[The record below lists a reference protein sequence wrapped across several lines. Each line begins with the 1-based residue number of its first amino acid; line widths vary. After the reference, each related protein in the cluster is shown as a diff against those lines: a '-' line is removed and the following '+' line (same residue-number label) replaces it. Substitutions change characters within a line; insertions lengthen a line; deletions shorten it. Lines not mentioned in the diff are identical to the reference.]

1 MSFSGHRA
9 RHLSMDASPTPIR
22 YALVLRREDARSEPI
37 NASDADFYSIVHW
50 GTELKA
56 KGKIVSGALVDVG
69 NDHGLPDGFLIL
81 SVDNP
86 AEAEQIARSW
96 PVRDG
101 VVVDLLRA
109 VGNF

>member
-1 MSFSGHRA
+1 M
-9 RHLSMDASPTPIR
+9 
-22 YALVLRREDARSEPI
+22 VLRREDAGSEQI

-56 KGKIVSGALVDVG
+56 RGKIVSGALVDAG
-69 NDHGLPDGFLIL
+69 NDRRLPDGFLIL
-81 SVDNP
+81 SVDSP

-96 PVRDG
+96 PLRESVA
-101 VVVDLLRA
+101 VDLLRV